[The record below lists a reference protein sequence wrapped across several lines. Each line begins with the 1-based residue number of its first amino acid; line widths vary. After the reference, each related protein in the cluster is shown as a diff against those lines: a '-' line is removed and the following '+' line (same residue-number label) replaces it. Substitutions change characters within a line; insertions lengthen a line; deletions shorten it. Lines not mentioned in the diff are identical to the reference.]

1 MYILRFK
8 FQDVRF
14 EIRLA
19 LRASASKSNPSAQQS
34 LRLQVQA
41 SVARQAFSGVQASET
56 KTD

>member
-1 MYILRFK
+1 MYILGLQ

-14 EIRLA
+14 EIRFA
-19 LRASASKSNPSAQQS
+19 MRASASKSNPSAQQN

-41 SVARQAFSGVQASET
+41 SVARQAFSGVQASEK